1 MSAAFSE
8 HNDHCTA
15 LHCSV
20 PIYILGIMAT
30 SSSTAVMRVGFVG
43 AGKMAAALARGF
55 IEGKA
60 VAAASQVA
68 ASCPEQDKHLLEDF
82 ER

>member
-1 MSAAFSE
+1 MAA
-8 HNDHCTA
+8 
-15 LHCSV
+15 
-20 PIYILGIMAT
+20 
-30 SSSTAVMRVGFVG
+30 SSSTAAAAAMRVGFVG

-55 IEGKA
+55 IEGRA

>member
-1 MSAAFSE
+1 MAAS
-8 HNDHCTA
+8 T
-15 LHCSV
+15 
-20 PIYILGIMAT
+20 
-30 SSSTAVMRVGFVG
+30 STAAMRVGFVG

-60 VAAASQVA
+60 VATAAQVA
-68 ASCPEQDKHLLEDF
+68 ASCPKPDKHLLEDF

>member
-1 MSAAFSE
+1 MRSTTAGTLQRALLGLMAAASSAA
-8 HNDHCTA
+8 T
-15 LHCSV
+15 
-20 PIYILGIMAT
+20 
-30 SSSTAVMRVGFVG
+30 MRVGFVG

-68 ASCPEQDKHLLEDF
+68 ASCPKQDKHLLEDF

>member
-1 MSAAFSE
+1 MW
-8 HNDHCTA
+8 
-15 LHCSV
+15 CS
-20 PIYILGIMAT
+20 IYVLKIMAAST
-30 SSSTAVMRVGFVG
+30 STAAMRVGFVG

-60 VAAASQVA
+60 VATAAQVA